1 MLLCLAVLR
10 YRQRMLDCEG
20 EPLPSLGTTCDAFC
34 SFHQPVVG
42 CCCCILLLKI
52 YGWAV
57 VILVRLGCWVRVRSK
72 EPYLMLSNCQLPQIL
87 LFHSVPAQ
95 RYPYAVVFLVHVGP
109 LHVDFT
115 SRSAERR

>member
-57 VILVRLGCWVRVRSK
+57 VILVRLGCWVLACDSERIGCWGKSPTNGTRNLTDLESTR
-72 EPYLMLSNCQLPQIL
+72 LNSS
-87 LFHSVPAQ
+87 H
-95 RYPYAVVFLVHVGP
+95 
-109 LHVDFT
+109 T
-115 SRSAERR
+115 SI